1 MELTRSFFQGEDFGL
16 GSDINP
22 GHLTNGVLLELSN
35 EFAGNLYD
43 TVSILWPH
51 LFTPQQLKRTVGKV
65 RTIYTQLHKNS
76 HHNNKSVLFLQD
88 RLFSEADVTEAIA
101 QVTKKTVKENKVFVQ
116 QEKVIKELGK
126 KCEETEKDN
135 FELNERVNVLVQ
147 SGREKSCKIAL
158 LEREVVSLEKS
169 VDVFTIYTLFLLF
182 HIIFVYGRCKKRYN
196 TIREKHT
203 IITQILVKFREIRQ
217 FHNLSIMQIFG
228 V

>member
-1 MELTRSFFQGEDFGL
+1 MLFCTDLLLDVIQNLSFVISYYVFIFIITGPHCDAVELTRSFFQGEDFGL

-65 RTIYTQLHKNS
+65 RTTYTKLHKNS
-76 HHNNKSVLFLQD
+76 HRNNKSVLFLQD

-126 KCEETEKDN
+126 NAKRLRKTI
-135 FELNERVNVLVQ
+135 LN
-147 SGREKSCKIAL
+147 
-158 LEREVVSLEKS
+158 
-169 VDVFTIYTLFLLF
+169 
-182 HIIFVYGRCKKRYN
+182 
-196 TIREKHT
+196 
-203 IITQILVKFREIRQ
+203 
-217 FHNLSIMQIFG
+217 
-228 V
+228 